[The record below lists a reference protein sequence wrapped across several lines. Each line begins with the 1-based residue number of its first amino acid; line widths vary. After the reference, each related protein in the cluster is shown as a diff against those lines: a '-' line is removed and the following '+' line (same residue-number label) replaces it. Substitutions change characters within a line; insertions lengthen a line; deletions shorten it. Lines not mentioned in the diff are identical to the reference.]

1 MAKTYTRKDILGY
14 VRAIRMLTA
23 LCLVLAITCVVLSVL
38 LAKKPKEN
46 PVNPS
51 IDSGSNV
58 TTSSAPAKDK
68 EAAALAKDLENWNL
82 VLVNSKSPL
91 PEGHKIETEAIA
103 SAYARD
109 KGMSFDKR
117 AVDALNQMCAAA
129 AKDEITLL
137 AISSYRPHE
146 RQQVLF
152 DRELNEVKAENP
164 GISEEEAK
172 KKAATEVAFPGT
184 SEHEL
189 GLAVDLNS
197 VEQTFEHTKQFTWL
211 SQYANDYGFVL
222 RYPKDK
228 EAITGIIYEPWHYR
242 YVGVEHAKKMTALD
256 MCLEEYIDY
265 LKENK

>member
-46 PVNPS
+46 PTV
-51 IDSGSNV
+51 DSGSSV
-58 TTSSAPAKDK
+58 ATSSAPVKDK
-68 EAAALAKDLENWNL
+68 EAAILAKDLQNWNL
-82 VLVNSKSPL
+82 VLVNTKSPL
-91 PEGHKIETEAIA
+91 PEGYKIETEAIA

-109 KGMSFDKR
+109 KGMSYDKR
-117 AVDALNQMCAAA
+117 AVEYLNQMCAAA
-129 AKDEITLL
+129 EKDGITLL

-164 GISEEEAK
+164 GISEEDAK
-172 KKAATEVAFPGT
+172 KKAATEVAYPGT

-228 EAITGIIYEPWHYR
+228 EEITGIIYEPWHYR